1 LLRYGFNGQEKTDEI
16 AGIGNHTTAEFWE
29 YDTRVGRRWN
39 LDPKPQAGESPYSS
53 LRDNPIM
60 RKDADGD
67 SSIFPVLVAKIE
79 QIASRVTVS
88 VGENGVATSNNK
100 GTPGNTL
107 IAPIYG
113 GAQPYGSGW
122 GGGPTEPNSYV
133 EILYDL
139 KYGDDSKQAGL
150 HWMKNKLEQF
160 PSGIKDDAPTA
171 ADAIVG
177 GLIAD
182 KQLNKSL
189 SLRANAYTGAGVL
202 FGAPLVPSGSRLV
215 NPPPVVAYLGDP
227 YRVIGLSQISI
238 AKVDV
243 TYVKKLSI
251 FAAGTVHNMLLFA
264 QHSTTGNGPV
274 KGIGLVSAA
283 AGVTYKF

>member
-1 LLRYGFNGQEKTDEI
+1 
-16 AGIGNHTTAEFWE
+16 
-29 YDTRVGRRWN
+29 
-39 LDPKPQAGESPYSS
+39 
-53 LRDNPIM
+53 
-60 RKDADGD
+60 
-67 SSIFPVLVAKIE
+67 
-79 QIASRVTVS
+79 
-88 VGENGVATSNNK
+88 
-100 GTPGNTL
+100 
-107 IAPIYG
+107 
-113 GAQPYGSGW
+113 
-122 GGGPTEPNSYV
+122 
-133 EILYDL
+133 
-139 KYGDDSKQAGL
+139 
-150 HWMKNKLEQF
+150 MKNKLEQF

-251 FAAGTVHNMLLFA
+251 FVAGTVHNMLLFA
-264 QHSTTGNGPV
+264 QHSTTGNEPV